1 MAKFKTE
8 FKSKPENRLIR
19 TSEEKQYLE
28 SIADMNNYNTVND
41 KYLDIQAK
49 ARAESEKVSNV
60 NQRASNLIKEIE
72 NDDSLSPV
80 EKAQE
85 IKRIQDILDS

>member
-1 MAKFKTE
+1 
-8 FKSKPENRLIR
+8 
-19 TSEEKQYLE
+19 
-28 SIADMNNYNTVND
+28 NTVND

-49 ARAESEKVSNV
+49 ARAESEKISNV